1 MITKELAD
9 KLTNCKVF
17 STVKQEEDEAAWLAA
32 RTHGL
37 GGSDIGAICGVSP
50 FTSARQ
56 IYLKKTGQ
64 YDDSIGNAS
73 EASKERMHFGHMLE
87 PIVADEYARRELEG
101 TNLKLVDI
109 DATMQHKDYPWALA
123 NIDRLIVEE
132 MFDADGN
139 TILRPVGILECKT
152 TSEYMNGEW
161 ESGEIL
167 QSYIYQLNWYLW
179 ILGLEKGAFACLVGG
194 NKFYSYEVFRNDELL
209 ENEIIPKAKSF
220 WFDNVLKLKEPE
232 MQSTD
237 KDFANELYSEVVKN
251 SEIVFEDDES
261 NDLAETVFNCKTK
274 IKELTNIMEE
284 AQNRLKD
291 RLKENEI
298 GYCKDY
304 TVKWSPRSQT
314 RVDTTKLKTEFP
326 QVYEQC
332 KTQSN
337 FRVMTVKGA

>member
-9 KLTNCKVF
+9 QLTNCKVF
-17 STVKQEEDEAAWLAA
+17 STVKQEEDEKAWLAA
-32 RTHGL
+32 RTHGI
-37 GGSDIGAICGVSP
+37 GGSDVGAICGVSP

-64 YDDSIGNAS
+64 YEDSTQQS
-73 EASKERMHFGHMLE
+73 DASKERMHFGHMLE

-109 DATMQHKDYPWALA
+109 DATMQHKDHTWALA
-123 NIDRLIVEE
+123 NIDRLIVEVQE
-132 MFDADGN
+132 DG
-139 TILRPVGILECKT
+139 TEKPVGILECKT
-152 TSEYMNGEW
+152 TSEYMNDEW

-194 NKFYSYEVFRNDELL
+194 NKFYSYEVYRNDELL
-209 ENEIIPKAKSF
+209 NDTIIPAAKSF
-220 WFDNVLKLKEPE
+220 WFDNVLALKEPE

-237 KDFANELYSEVVKN
+237 KEFANEMYSTVVKN

-261 NDLAETVFNCKTK
+261 NKLAETVFNCKAK
-274 IKELTNIMEE
+274 IKELTTIMEE

-304 TVKWSPRSQT
+304 TVKWSPRCQS
-314 RVDTTKLKTEFP
+314 RVDNDLLKTNYPE
-326 QVYEQC
+326 VYEAC
-332 KTQSN
+332 KKKVE
-337 FRVMTVKGA
+337 FRVMTVKGV